1 MTTKRFTVHI
11 NWFNYDKTK
20 GEIELKDNGQPL
32 LLSESVEDVQ
42 YIKKL
47 LNDLNDENEQ
57 LKQFKKQV
65 KKELQESYEL
75 YVEAT
80 IVAPA
85 VINNLAKRLG
95 IDLND

>member
-1 MTTKRFTVHI
+1 MTEKRFTTIESGIDYGVI
-11 NWFNYDKTK
+11 DNATNERLFDVNITTK
-20 GEIELKDNGQPL
+20 
-32 LLSESVEDVQ
+32 
-42 YIKKL
+42 